1 SLTRTTQGTS
11 VVTWHFNDG
20 NGNESTQTE
29 NIVATDLTAP
39 VPNAASLA
47 DATGECSAT
56 IASAPTATDNCGATI
71 TGTTSDSLTRTTQGT
86 SVVTWHFNDGN
97 GNESTQTQHI
107 VVADHTAPV
116 PDAAS
121 LADATGEYS
130 ATTASAPPA
139 TDNCGGTI
147 TGTTSDSLTRTT
159 QGTSVVTWHFNDGNG
174 NESTQTQNIAVADHT
189 APVPRSEERGVGK
202 GEGARTSAAAPTA
215 KEQ

>member
-86 SVVTWHFNDGN
+86 SVVTWHFSDGN

-116 PDAAS
+116 PDGKSVAE
-121 LADATGEYS
+121 ATGEGPGTVGS
-130 ATTASAPPA
+130 ATTGK
-139 TDNCGGTI
+139 DNCGATI
-147 TGTTSDSLTRTT
+147 
-159 QGTSVVTWHFNDGNG
+159 N
-174 NESTQTQNIAVADHT
+174 
-189 APVPRSEERGVGK
+189 
-202 GEGARTSAAAPTA
+202 
-215 KEQ
+215 